1 MNPDLSRP
9 RPFGMGMPLILLSAL
24 LVLLPAVSIPQAKA
38 APDKGDTY
46 AQIAQAIA
54 VQLKKDHVKHVVIT
68 DFVGVD
74 GKLSPF
80 GSWLADRL
88 SAANWAPVDVL
99 DRKQM
104 ATELRGLWSTDTK
117 ELDREKVK
125 ELSLSHDTAVISG
138 SFSPAEGGIGVTMAS
153 IAWHKLKTFNQMVLR
168 AKVELTDEMRSHMG
182 GSLESLVPSD
192 GIYTEGQGGVGT
204 CECDNQNFNL
214 PYMPLGSGRGNATF
228 WMVINPDGHISDIS
242 QCKATGTSADD
253 FCNNVLDA
261 PKTYSW
267 ACKPAVNVDGAHVR
281 VRKYVHLSFNCIVS
295 SRRCFLDNQNPL

>member
-1 MNPDLSRP
+1 LSPDLSKP
-9 RPFGMGMPLILLSAL
+9 RPFGMSTPRILISAL
-24 LVLLPAVSIPQAKA
+24 LLLLSTASIAQAKA
-38 APDKGDTY
+38 PPDKGDTY

-54 VQLKKDHVKHVVIT
+54 VQLKKDHVKHVVLT

-80 GSWLADRL
+80 GGWLADRL

-99 DRKQM
+99 DRKHL
-104 ATELRGLWSTDTK
+104 AAELRGLRSTDTK
-117 ELDREKVK
+117 EFDEKVK

-138 SFSPAEGGIGVTMAS
+138 SYSAAEGGIGVTVAS

-182 GSLESLVPSD
+182 GSLESLAPTD

-204 CECDNQNFNL
+204 CECDNQNVDM
-214 PYMPLGSGRGNATF
+214 PYMPLGSGKGNATF
-228 WMVINPDGHISDIS
+228 WMVINADGHISDIS

-253 FCNNVLDA
+253 FCTNVLDA

-267 ACKPAVNVDGAHVR
+267 ACKPAVNVDGVHVP
-281 VRKYVHLSFNCIVS
+281 VRKQVHLSFSCIVS